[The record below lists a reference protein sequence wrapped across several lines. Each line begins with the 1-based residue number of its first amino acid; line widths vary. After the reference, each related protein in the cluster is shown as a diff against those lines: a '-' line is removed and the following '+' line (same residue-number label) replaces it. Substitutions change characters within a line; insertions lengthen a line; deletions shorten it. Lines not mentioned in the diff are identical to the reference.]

1 MQTIDL
7 KEETT
12 RSKSG
17 LVRMADD
24 LEARPFDIFDPS
36 VPRTRSRADFVYE
49 NLRDAISDGRIAG
62 GERVREEEVARNLGV
77 SRTPVREALQRLQQR
92 GILILGPGRGL
103 VVAQLGHEQIVEL
116 YAMREILE
124 GSAARFAAMNAT
136 TAEIATLYQLQ
147 EDLRTADDDM
157 LHITL
162 NRRFHQAI
170 YEAAHNR
177 YLMQTLE
184 SLHDS
189 FALLRSST
197 FRLPHRQRNSDEER
211 HRIIAAIEKRDPDL
225 AEKEAREHIL
235 QSQRTRFD
243 SRAGSADSRVT
254 VRNSS

>member
-1 MQTIDL
+1 MRNAIQ
-7 KEETT
+7 
-12 RSKSG
+12 RVG
-17 LVRMADD
+17 PGVMADTSD
-24 LEARPFDIFDPS
+24 ATAFEIFDPS
-36 VPRTRSRADFVYE
+36 ASQPRSRADFVYE
-49 NLRDAISDGRIAG
+49 SLRDAISDGRIVG

-92 GILILGPGRGL
+92 GILVLGPGRGL
-103 VVAQLGHEQIVEL
+103 LVAQLGHEQVVEL

-124 GSAARFAAMNAT
+124 GSAARFAAMNASL
-136 TAEIATLYQLQ
+136 AEIATLYQLQ
-147 EDLRTADDDM
+147 EGLRTAEGDDM

-177 YLMQTLE
+177 YLTQTLE
-184 SLHDS
+184 SLNDS

-197 FRLPHRQRNSDEER
+197 FRLPDRRRNSDDER

-235 QSQRTRFD
+235 QSQRTRFEGPPT
-243 SRAGSADSRVT
+243 R
-254 VRNSS
+254 

>member
-1 MQTIDL
+1 
-7 KEETT
+7 
-12 RSKSG
+12 
-17 LVRMADD
+17 MAED
-24 LEARPFDIFDPS
+24 AAATAFDVFDPS
-36 VPRTRSRADFVYE
+36 MPRARSRADFVYGS
-49 NLRDAISDGRIAG
+49 LRDAISDGRIAG

-103 VVAQLGHEQIVEL
+103 VVAQLSHEQVVEL

-136 TAEIATLYQLQ
+136 TAEITTLYQLQ
-147 EDLRTADDDM
+147 EELRTAEGDDM

-197 FRLPHRQRNSDEER
+197 FRLPHRTRNSDEER
-211 HRIIAAIEKRDPDL
+211 RRIIAAIEKRDPEL

-235 QSQRTRFD
+235 QAQRTRFE
-243 SRAGSADSRVT
+243 SSVASASPSVT
-254 VRNSS
+254 AKFSD